1 MEQILTHKCGVITHK
16 IMNQRQIM
24 MDATTNKDEV
34 GRNPE
39 QKSRTPV
46 LEQEKQNHD
55 NQVCKQGIGEREN
68 V

>member
-1 MEQILTHKCGVITHK
+1 
-16 IMNQRQIM
+16 MNQRQIM